1 MMQLPGCE
9 RPQRLGCRSEIG
21 MTDAIRGI
29 LGAGESPGINPS
41 SGTKTG
47 SAPGGSSSGPAV
59 TDSAEIGQTQSL
71 LETINA
77 TAGAV
82 QDVNQS
88 QVAEIRAAIANG
100 TYQIDPQKIAK
111 QLLNS
116 DQVLRGAT
124 SGE

>member
-1 MMQLPGCE
+1 
-9 RPQRLGCRSEIG
+9 

-47 SAPGGSSSGPAV
+47 SASGGSSSGPAAV